1 MISPF
6 FFFFNISDIFLH
18 LIKIA
23 ITVGSILFVLAFLII
38 YFIYK
43 WKLFVKANQKGW
55 KALIPFYSLYVF
67 IVKIC
72 DIHWAFFILFILGL
86 TSFYSIIASILIW
99 TMCFYNLAVKCNKHK
114 VLSSL
119 LSILFSGLIII
130 YYGFSNK
137 VIYDSKIKVSNC
149 GYFNN

>member
-1 MISPF
+1 MFPF
-6 FFFFNISDIFLH
+6 FFFFNVPKIFLNFVK
-18 LIKIA
+18 LA
-23 ITVGSILFVLAFLII
+23 ITIGSVLFVLAFLVL

-72 DIHWAFFILFILGL
+72 GIHWVFFILFILGF
-86 TSFYSIIASILIW
+86 TSFYSIVASILIG
-99 TMCFYNLAVKCNKHK
+99 TMCFYNLAAKCNKNK
-114 VLSSL
+114 LLTSL
-119 LSILFSGLIII
+119 LSILFGGLIII

-137 VIYDSKIKVSNC
+137 IVYDSKIKVSNC